1 MLKLPPG
8 RFSMTIGWPR
18 FLRNSSASAQTK
30 MSLVPP
36 ALVVLMMRIGFA
48 G

>member
-1 MLKLPPG
+1 MLPPG
-8 RFSMTIGWPR
+8 RFSTMIGWPQSFWIFSPISR
-18 FLRNSSASAQTK
+18 MK

-36 ALVVLMMRIGFA
+36 ALVAVMARIGRV